1 MTEWRCGSDR
11 FWSIRKMCAECESR
25 CFNSIWSNDYENH
38 YEANLVMTMTQPLVA
53 PTQGRHLS
61 QYFYYFATPP
71 VPKGQTV
78 SAYDTVTVVLDLLFL
93 MGGHSTAVLDRI
105 YYDPRNANA
114 IWITIQY
121 GDSHYSGLLESGD
134 DRMTITR

>member
-1 MTEWRCGSDR
+1 MR
-11 FWSIRKMCAECESR
+11 AECESR
-25 CFNSIWSNDYENH
+25 CFNSIWCNDYENR
-38 YEANLVMTMTQPLVA
+38 YEANLVTTTTQPLVA

-61 QYFYYFATPP
+61 QYFYYFATPLCQRSFG
-71 VPKGQTV
+71 VVRQTV
-78 SAYDTVTVVLDLLFL
+78 CAYDTVTVVLDLLFL

-121 GDSHYSGLLESGD
+121 DDSHYSGLLQSGD
-134 DRMTITR
+134 DRMTITK